1 MHLCFIFPLSE
12 NSKGKKPCLTMGEVE
27 GAEGPSQLCVVA
39 AEREHHHGHDGNKLP
54 RGHDFCNR
62 QCQME
67 SPVFEPAA
75 QHTPTHTTRT
85 SVRYLIQPICLQ
97 LPWGDQQHPALPWQG
112 GTCPVVLDER
122 LLPSHSRGSRGLRNR
137 HCSPFLPSSLS
148 TFRQGKGQHTR
159 CLLLSSH
166 PALSGHG
173 TVRGRACVAQSAFST
188 QQHTS
193 SAASGPEPRGHKSSP
208 LFSYRRPKSPFTCQL
223 LEAPG
228 LSHLQTPAMSVANT
242 SIHRNLQA
250 VPQSCPNV
258 VVCISFLGNMSP
270 RCCVGAAHV
279 SKI

>member
-1 MHLCFIFPLSE
+1 MATMETSFLGATTSATGSARWNHLSLNQQLITLLPIPHALQCDTSSSRSVYSSLGEIS
-12 NSKGKKPCLTMGEVE
+12 NTQPCLG
-27 GAEGPSQLCVVA
+27 
-39 AEREHHHGHDGNKLP
+39 K
-54 RGHDFCNR
+54 
-62 QCQME
+62 
-67 SPVFEPAA
+67 
-75 QHTPTHTTRT
+75 
-85 SVRYLIQPICLQ
+85 
-97 LPWGDQQHPALPWQG
+97 G

-166 PALSGHG
+166 PALSGHR
-173 TVRGRACVAQSAFST
+173 TVRGRARVAQSAFST

-193 SAASGPEPRGHKSSP
+193 SAASGPDPRGHKSSP
-208 LFSYRRPKSPFTCQL
+208 LFSYRRPKSPSTHQV

-228 LSHLQTPAMSVANT
+228 LSHLQTPAMSAANT

-270 RCCVGAAHV
+270 RRRVGAAHV